1 MDILI
6 SPLVNMMLLLYGL
19 FGHSFVMAII
29 VATILIRLVTLPLTL
44 PQLRNSRKMAELSPQ
59 LEELKKKYGSD
70 RNKFAQAQ
78 MALYKENNVSLFGG
92 CLPLI
97 LQLVIMI
104 AFYQALTG
112 ALATNPLQLQT
123 LSHRVL
129 LQLIP
134 LIPINPSFM
143 IYDLGLPGILPSVEQ
158 NLSPIVAQV
167 LILVLPALVV
177 ATTYLS
183 QKLMATPSA
192 DPSQASMTR
201 QMNIIMPMM
210 FGLFA
215 LQFASG
221 LSIYFIVSNLV
232 GAGQTWLVNRRWKQ
246 KPLLVPASA
255 AASASKASKPLPAPA
270 DNKAA
275 ASVSKASKPIPASA
289 ENKATVSSKA
299 SKPLKSPAGDGSKK
313 KG

>member
-1 MDILI
+1 VDILI
-6 SPLVNMMLLLYGL
+6 SPLVNMLLVLYGVL
-19 FGHSFVMAII
+19 GNSFVLAII

-44 PQLRNSRKMAELSPQ
+44 PQQRNSRKMAELAPQ
-59 LEELKKKYGSD
+59 LEELKKKYGND

-78 MALYKENNVSLFGG
+78 MELYKENKINMFGG

-97 LQLVIMI
+97 LQLVVMI
-104 AFYQALTG
+104 AFYQALIG
-112 ALATNPLQLQT
+112 SLATNPIQLQQ

-129 LQLIP
+129 PGLIP
-134 LIPINPSFM
+134 LIPINPIFI

-158 NLSPIVAQV
+158 NLSPIVAQL
-167 LILVLPALVV
+167 LIFILPALVV
-177 ATTYLS
+177 VTTYLS
-183 QKLMATPSA
+183 QKLMTPPSA

-232 GAGQTWLVNRRWKQ
+232 GTAQAWLMNRRWQ
-246 KPLLVPASA
+246 KKPVLALA
-255 AASASKASKPLPAPA
+255 AAPHSS
-270 DNKAA
+270 
-275 ASVSKASKPIPASA
+275 SKASKPITAPAD
-289 ENKATVSSKA
+289 KAVVSSKA
-299 SKPLKSPAGDGSKK
+299 SKPLKSAAGDGKK
-313 KG
+313 KD